1 MYIVAQSL
9 LQHLNLYFSREIKK
23 IMHDD
28 DIFEI
33 DERYVEELNAL
44 IMHEIV
50 SDIINGT
57 LLLEADSETLDMVL
71 TSIWEM
77 RDSYTRAGVII
88 GNA

>member
-1 MYIVAQSL
+1 
-9 LQHLNLYFSREIKK
+9 
-23 IMHDD
+23 MHEDET
-28 DIFEI
+28 FEI
-33 DERYVEELNAL
+33 DDIYTEELDAL

-57 LLLEADSETLDMVL
+57 LLLEADSETLEMVL
-71 TSIWEM
+71 TNIWEM

>member
-1 MYIVAQSL
+1 
-9 LQHLNLYFSREIKK
+9 
-23 IMHDD
+23 MHKDE
-28 DIFEI
+28 IFE
-33 DERYVEELNAL
+33 EEYIKQLDAL
-44 IMHEIV
+44 LMHEIV
-50 SDIINGT
+50 SDIINGS